1 MNVQKMNWKN
11 LHINSG
17 WTLFLDRDGVINRK
31 IDGDYVRNLPQ
42 FEWLPGVQEALK
54 KLASVFGRIIIVT
67 NQQGVGKGLMSG
79 EDVELIHQHMIKEVK
94 KTGGRIDHVYFS
106 PHLKQENSDFRKPGI
121 GMALMA
127 KEDFPEIDF
136 TRSIMVGDSASDM
149 EFGKIAG
156 MITVFITNGKT
167 LPEQANLIDHSYV
180 DLSEFTSKFSQSV

>member
-1 MNVQKMNWKN
+1 M
-11 LHINSG
+11 
-17 WTLFLDRDGVINRK
+17 
-31 IDGDYVRNLPQ
+31 
-42 FEWLPGVQEALK
+42 QEALK

-94 KTGGRIDHVYFS
+94 KTGGRIDQVYFS

-156 MITVFITNGKT
+156 MITVFITNGKA
-167 LPEQANLIDHSYV
+167 LPEQFNLIDHSYI
-180 DLSEFTSKFSQSV
+180 DLFTFANLL

>member
-1 MNVQKMNWKN
+1 MNEQKMNWKN

-31 IDGDYVRNLPQ
+31 IDGDYVRNLAQ

-79 EDVELIHQHMIKEVK
+79 EDVELIHHHIIKEVK

-106 PHLKQENSDFRKPGI
+106 PHLKQENSDFSKPGI
-121 GMALMA
+121 GMALQS
-127 KEDFPEIDF
+127 KKDFPEIDF
-136 TRSIMVGDSASDM
+136 ARSVMVGDSMSDM
-149 EFGKIAG
+149 EFGKKAG
-156 MITVFITNGKT
+156 MITVFITNGKAI
-167 LPEQANLIDHSYV
+167 PEQVNLVDHSYN
-180 DLSEFTSKFSQSV
+180 DLFTFASGF

>member
-1 MNVQKMNWKN
+1 MQKMNWKN

-79 EDVELIHQHMIKEVK
+79 EDVESIHAYIINQVK
-94 KTGGRIDHVYFS
+94 KTGGRIDHVYYS

-121 GMALMA
+121 GMALQS
-127 KEDFPEIDF
+127 KRDFPEIDF
-136 TRSIMVGDSASDM
+136 TRSIMVGDSVSDM